1 MGKIGVAIVCVLL
14 AACSSAEG
22 GSTAD
27 ALTTC
32 SKQDREGTWMVT
44 MTRISGDCPNIEP
57 SITNTAAASTG
68 NSDCTKQSERWTEAD
83 CAYESVTVCSTANY
97 ETKSTSTTRQVS
109 KNQLRGK
116 ATITYQEAAGSCVGT
131 YDVTYDRQ

>member
-14 AACSSAEG
+14 AACSSAES
-22 GSTAD
+22 GSTAE

-32 SKQDREGTWMVT
+32 SKADRQGTWMVT
-44 MTRISGDCPNIEP
+44 MTRLSGDCPKLDPFI
-57 SITNTAAASTG
+57 SNTASAVESASVCKT
-68 NSDCTKQSERWTEAD
+68 QSELWSEGD
-83 CAYESVTVCSTANY
+83 CAYELVTVCSTENF
-97 ETKSTSTTRQVS
+97 ETRSTSTTRQVS

-116 ATITYQEAAGSCVGT
+116 ATISHREAAGSCVST